1 MSRELITVLMTAA
14 LVFSIIWGYPI
25 AFVMAGIATIFGL
38 IFLGVPAMHVFVL
51 NINETLMDFMLIAI
65 PLFTFM
71 GIMIE
76 KSGVAMRLYDA
87 LHILMG
93 RLRGGLLIATLV
105 ACAILATATGVIGV
119 SVAIMG
125 VLALPAMMK
134 YKYDI
139 PMATGSICA
148 GGALGVLIPP
158 SILLIV
164 YDDTA
169 GGLHLRN
176 LFMGA
181 IGPGLLLILFYL
193 IYVIIRCQLNPSL
206 GPALPKEEADIPVG
220 KKISLLLTSVIP
232 VTIIVLVV
240 LGSIIIGFCTPTEA
254 AGLGALASIFLAAA
268 YKNLNFANLKD
279 AVIDTMKVSCMVYMV
294 MFGASFFS
302 GVYIRLGGVEVVY
315 NLITSLQIP
324 TNGTLFVMFTLV
336 FFMGM
341 FLDWLGT
348 IMVAVPIF
356 TPIVARLGV
365 DPVWFAMMVI
375 IVMQTG
381 FLTPPFAYSIFYLKG
396 VAPPEVKTTDIYK
409 GVMPFIL
416 LQILAVVLCWLFPQ
430 IILWLPQVLYQYT
443 GL

>member
-1 MSRELITVLMTAA
+1 MSRELITLLMTGS
-14 LVFSIIWGYPI
+14 LVLFIVWGYPV
-25 AFVMAGIATIFGL
+25 AFVMGGIATIFGL
-38 IFLGVPAMHVFVL
+38 IFLGPAAVHVFVL
-51 NINETLMDFMLIAI
+51 NTYETLMDFVLIAI

-76 KSGVAMRLYDA
+76 KSGIAMRLYDA
-87 LHILMG
+87 LHKLMG
-93 RLRGGLLIATLV
+93 SLRGGLLIATIA

-139 PMATGSICA
+139 PIATGAICA

-169 GGLHLRN
+169 GGVHLRN

-181 IGPGLLLILFYL
+181 IGPGLLLVLFYL
-193 IYVIIRCQLNPSL
+193 IYVIIRCHFNPSL
-206 GPALPKEEADIPVG
+206 GPALPKEEADIPL
-220 KKISLLLTSVIP
+220 KQKISLLVTSVIP

-254 AGLGALASIFLAAA
+254 AGFGAFASIILAAA
-268 YKNLNFANLKD
+268 YRNLNFANLKD

-315 NLITSLQIP
+315 NLITGLNVPEAGI
-324 TNGTLFVMFTLV
+324 LFVMFLLV

-356 TPIVARLGV
+356 TPIVARMGV
-365 DPVWFAMMVI
+365 DPVWFAMMMIV
-375 IVMQTG
+375 VMQTG

-396 VAPPEVKTTDIYK
+396 VAPPEVKTADIYR
-409 GVMPFIL
+409 GVIPFIF
-416 LQILAVVLCWLFPQ
+416 LQILVVALCWLFPE
-430 IILWLPQVLYQYT
+430 IILWLPNLLYN
-443 GL
+443 